1 MLTLLPYNPG
11 VLPNKPAPTL
21 GDSIQFEVSG
31 LPPIKDIRLSIRN
44 KKHKFHHRFITLRN
58 SAIKAMNGRAWVS
71 SEVEILLTI
80 RSPKEMSIHSRSEY
94 LGGIMDA
101 LDGGSGFTFTY
112 LPIVFEDDSQVS
124 SCSIDW
130 KKSLEASY
138 LIQIVFK

>member
-1 MLTLLPYNPG
+1 
-11 VLPNKPAPTL
+11 
-21 GDSIQFEVSG
+21 
-31 LPPIKDIRLSIRN
+31 
-44 KKHKFHHRFITLRN
+44 
-58 SAIKAMNGRAWVS
+58 MNGRAWVS

-124 SCSIDW
+124 SCRIDW